1 MDPLRLTSFKTIFR
15 SFKEVLPCFWI
26 IENHLYI
33 SGKTTKSSEASRAS
47 GSGELWQSY
56 QWRNQRE
63 GTHQDEPEGVW
74 WLQRVRPGGLS
85 VVWKVKYHLKRESPI
100 RLVNRKC
107 TFPHPMFFLRLFYWS
122 TQSFASWHERSKAVD
137 LKECLSVCLNH
148 VNEKKWKKMS
158 SLHTYA
164 IRSLSYAKTKASQ
177 TNWAICIKR

>member
-15 SFKEVLPCFWI
+15 SFREILPCFWK

-63 GTHQDEPEGVW
+63 GTHQDEPEGIW

-85 VVWKVKYHLKRESPI
+85 VVWKVKHHLKRESPI
-100 RLVNRKC
+100 RFCLHDEWKGIESLTGFESEILSHMIRLDRRDVLVV
-107 TFPHPMFFLRLFYWS
+107 FSFLNILQRFYPKFWES
-122 TQSFASWHERSKAVD
+122 DRFKGEILACAV
-137 LKECLSVCLNH
+137 EH
-148 VNEKKWKKMS
+148 
-158 SLHTYA
+158 
-164 IRSLSYAKTKASQ
+164 
-177 TNWAICIKR
+177 